1 MSTSLQPR
9 QRILPRYVVNRGSI
23 IYRSCHKKA
32 GRLSQATAA
41 AHAGGVL
48 ATIPEAEGGAFYAE
62 LDLAR
67 PAPPC

>member
-1 MSTSLQPR
+1 MLLTVAISF
-9 QRILPRYVVNRGSI
+9 IGHVI
-23 IYRSCHKKA
+23 KKA

-48 ATIPEAEGGAFYAE
+48 ATIPEAEGGAFYVE